1 MCALT
6 GHRALSRK
14 SKEPDMGGHSS
25 GPSSYK
31 IQKKQE
37 EAEAKKQAELKAA
50 EKKAIDAA
58 NASIDAA
65 NAGAAAGA
73 GSGQGAEE
81 ESVKGALSKARKKGA
96 TLAGEGAQTFGQNGN
111 LGA

>member
-1 MCALT
+1 MGCGIIVRVDGAWCLV
-6 GHRALSRK
+6 AVK

-37 EAEAKKQAELKAA
+37 EAEAKKQAEMKAA
-50 EKKAIDAA
+50 EQKAVDAA
-58 NASIDAA
+58 NASAV
-65 NAGAAAGA
+65 GESSG
-73 GSGQGAEE
+73 GSGADE

>member
-6 GHRALSRK
+6 GHRALSRREK
-14 SKEPDMGGHSS
+14 RKEPDMGGHSS

-31 IQKKQE
+31 IQKRQE
-37 EAEAKKQAELKAA
+37 EAEARKQEELKEA
-50 EKKAIDAA
+50 ERRAIREA
-58 NASIDAA
+58 NAS
-65 NAGAAAGA
+65 AGADAVGGA
-73 GSGQGAEE
+73 GSKE
-81 ESVKGALSKARKKGA
+81 ESAQGALSKARKKGA